1 MWLAVSAYKTD
12 RAEHDSRRR
21 IEAKAGNGSLWPSQS
36 RRILKGRSQTLDPV
50 DKSTFSKQRI
60 ITMAPSEYEL
70 LRQQDSDLEEK
81 ASPSS
86 RLEELHYMYKVA
98 CNWLV
103 VLLFASLSF
112 NFILVYRQRH
122 TSAAENDETPT
133 LYGK

>member
-1 MWLAVSAYKTD
+1 
-12 RAEHDSRRR
+12 
-21 IEAKAGNGSLWPSQS
+21 
-36 RRILKGRSQTLDPV
+36 
-50 DKSTFSKQRI
+50 
-60 ITMAPSEYEL
+60 MAPSEYEL

-86 RLEELHYMYKVA
+86 RLEQSRYMYEAA

-103 VLLFASLSF
+103 VLLFVSLSF
-112 NFILVYRQRH
+112 NLLWVYRQLH